1 MTSYPA
7 YILDTWSLHRY
18 YITPGLETDH
28 VRSISQYFSVRTIC
42 VELVVTSAE
51 REEKETAEKLNP
63 FRPCTRQRTA
73 ATASR
78 RHFEVSET
86 IETVE
91 MCACCAG
98 CSQLPTVLYM
108 IVISRLCGERA
119 SLGFDLEYSKV
130 F

>member
-1 MTSYPA
+1 MRA
-7 YILDTWSLHRY
+7 IR
-18 YITPGLETDH
+18 
-28 VRSISQYFSVRTIC
+28 
-42 VELVVTSAE
+42 VELVVTSGE
-51 REEKETAEKLNP
+51 RLERETAEKINF
-63 FRPCTRQRTA
+63 FRRFTRQRTA